1 MSHFMGFSATGA
13 LIAAVC
19 FEAMGQICFKLS
31 AARAAATTAGHSGL
45 AFAYAVMRSGWVVAG
60 IIAYVFELFLWLA
73 ALRTLPLSLAYP
85 LLTTSYCVVAI
96 GSHFVLKESLSGRTV
111 FGIALITIGAALL
124 SSHPMPS

>member
-1 MSHFMGFSATGA
+1 MGFSAVGA

-31 AARAAATTAGHSGL
+31 EARAAAAAAGRSGF
-45 AFAYAVMRSGWVVAG
+45 AFACAVMKSGWIVAG

-96 GSHFVLKESLSGRTV
+96 GSHFVLKERLSRRTA
-111 FGIALITIGAALL
+111 FGIALIMVGAGIL
-124 SSHPMPS
+124 SLHPMPS